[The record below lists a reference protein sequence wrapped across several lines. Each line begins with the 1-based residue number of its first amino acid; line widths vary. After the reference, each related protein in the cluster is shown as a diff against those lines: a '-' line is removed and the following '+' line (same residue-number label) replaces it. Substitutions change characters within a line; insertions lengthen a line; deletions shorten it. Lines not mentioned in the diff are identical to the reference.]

1 MDKYRNFAIDV
12 EKSQELSSHSDEVSR
27 ALQEMGPFMHTQTL
41 FAHQKMSND
50 YDIIVLNKVFLRKDF
65 YLNIDFIVGG
75 FKEYLKLDCDIFAKD
90 DAEIDLVK
98 LKLEEI
104 CKIKN

>member
-1 MDKYRNFAIDV
+1 MDKYRNFTIDV
-12 EKSQELSSHSDEVSR
+12 EKNQKLSSHSSEVSR
-27 ALQEMGPFMHTQTL
+27 ALQEMGPFMHMQTL
-41 FAHQKMSND
+41 FANQKMSND

-75 FKEYLKLDCDIFAKD
+75 YREYLKLNCDIFARD
-90 DAEIDLVK
+90 DAEIDSVK